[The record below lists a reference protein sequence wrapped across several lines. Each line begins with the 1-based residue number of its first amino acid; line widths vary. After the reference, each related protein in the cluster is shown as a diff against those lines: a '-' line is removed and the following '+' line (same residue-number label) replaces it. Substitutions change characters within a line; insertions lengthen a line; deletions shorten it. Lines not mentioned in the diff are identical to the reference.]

1 VITLDS
7 VSVGWQETEGEEEG
21 EGEEEAED
29 DVEDAEVETDA
40 AHDVDNAP
48 DKSETSLPVVFRE
61 PEWQLSKKEL
71 KKKELAVLDAVLA
84 ELGLVQK
91 EENGKQHCLL
101 S

>member
-1 VITLDS
+1 VKKRVKGKKKLKMMLRMQR
-7 VSVGWQETEGEEEG
+7 WK
-21 EGEEEAED
+21 
-29 DVEDAEVETDA
+29 TDA
-40 AHDVDNAP
+40 AHDLDNAP

-61 PEWQLSKKEL
+61 PEWQLSKKDL

-84 ELGLVQK
+84 ELGPVQK